1 MAWSTCPKCDSHR
14 FELTEVEPANSRYK
28 MFFVQCSSCGA
39 PMGVT
44 EYYDT
49 GSTLKKHEKSMEE
62 RLSRIES
69 QIGQLD

>member
-1 MAWSTCPKCDSHR
+1 
-14 FELTEVEPANSRYK
+14 
-28 MFFVQCSSCGA
+28 
-39 PMGVT
+39 MGVT